1 MTFINIILEN
11 SSDKFAKLYGPAF
24 KASQT
29 PENGITIQNKSAYHV
44 IKDCATIA
52 RSYIPLYVFGKYL
65 DPFFT
70 LKGKF
75 KKLHIQEFVQSTRAV
90 DSNYHLLCVILN
102 KIENNKKEKI
112 QDEPVLIQ
120 EDINNN
126 DPYGEYGVD
135 NDTKKY
141 INQYKQPSDD
151 NEIIELL
158 CESFVVSN

>member
-52 RSYIPLYVFGKYL
+52 RSYVPLYVFEQYIN
-65 DPFFT
+65 PFST
-70 LKGKF
+70 LNGKF
-75 KKLHIQEFVQSTRAV
+75 TRANISEFVHSTKSIKA
-90 DSNYHLLCVILN
+90 NYHLLCVILN
-102 KIENNKKEKI
+102 KIEGNKKEKVTE
-112 QDEPVLIQ
+112 EPILIQ
-120 EDINNN
+120 EENINN
-126 DPYGEYGVD
+126 DPYGDYGIN

-141 INQYKQPSDD
+141 INQYKQPLDG
-151 NEIIELL
+151 NEIVDLL
-158 CESFVVSN
+158 CESFGVSN